1 MSKHSWRWDK
11 EKKKKKVCCF
21 GSGFWVIS
29 LIFIGEENLGF
40 WGWSGWPSGLYLL
53 NYLKGLIGSFVF
65 RWVFL
70 VNELSCT
77 VFPWLVEFFMKKD
90 MLFVL
95 FFSFYFI
102 FWHLKF
108 FQWMLILFRDN
119 NDQIWDINS
128 PLAWWWNKPLPH
140 KFLYKPFSCI
150 CLTAK
155 EWISHKV

>member
-1 MSKHSWRWDK
+1 MLLWFWFLGNLSYFYWWRKFGILGVKWLTFWIVFVKLLEGFDRK
-11 EKKKKKVCCF
+11 FCFQVGVLGEWAFMYCFSMVGWIFHEKRYAIC
-21 GSGFWVIS
+21 S
-29 LIFIGEENLGF
+29 
-40 WGWSGWPSGLYLL
+40 
-53 NYLKGLIGSFVF
+53 
-65 RWVFL
+65 
-70 VNELSCT
+70 
-77 VFPWLVEFFMKKD
+77 
-90 MLFVL
+90 